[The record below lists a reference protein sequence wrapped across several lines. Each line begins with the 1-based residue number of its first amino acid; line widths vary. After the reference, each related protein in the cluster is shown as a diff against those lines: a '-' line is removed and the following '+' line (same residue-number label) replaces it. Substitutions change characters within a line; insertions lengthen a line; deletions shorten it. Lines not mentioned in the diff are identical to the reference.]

1 VFTRHPTSLT
11 TIEFNSRDTPIG
23 RVYDTPSGKSYP
35 SITTILGYGDKQW
48 LKEWRSSMGEE
59 AADAEMNRAAERGT
73 AVHSAIELFLQN
85 KPIEPLNM
93 VAEHRRVFNGVK
105 AKLKSTV
112 NNILVQEIPL
122 WSDNLRTAGRVD
134 CVAEYK
140 GNLSIV
146 DFKTSTNPKEHHQ
159 IRDYWLQ
166 TTAYAL
172 MFYQQYGILIEH
184 IAIVMAVERGTSMV
198 FHDTI
203 HKHIEPLNQRIE
215 KFYVENPNWNRS

>member
-1 VFTRHPTSLT
+1 VFTRHPTNIA
-11 TIEFNSRDTPIG
+11 TIEFGSRDTHIG
-23 RVYDTPSGKSYP
+23 RVYDTPSGNAYP
-35 SITTILGYGDKQW
+35 SITTILGYGDKAW
-48 LKEWRSSMGEE
+48 LTEWRESMGAD
-59 AADAEMNRAAERGT
+59 AADAEMKRAAERGT
-73 AVHSAIELFLQN
+73 SVHSAIELFLQN
-85 KPIEPLNM
+85 SSIDSLNM
-93 VAEHRRVFNGVK
+93 APDHRRVFNGVK
-105 AKLKSTV
+105 AKLRATV
-112 NNILVQEIPL
+112 NNVMVQEVPL
-122 WSDNLRTAGRVD
+122 WSDTLRTAGRVD

-140 GNLSIV
+140 GKLSIV

-172 MFYQQYGILIEH
+172 MFSEQYNIPIEH

-203 HKHIEPLNQRIE
+203 HKHIEPLKQRIE